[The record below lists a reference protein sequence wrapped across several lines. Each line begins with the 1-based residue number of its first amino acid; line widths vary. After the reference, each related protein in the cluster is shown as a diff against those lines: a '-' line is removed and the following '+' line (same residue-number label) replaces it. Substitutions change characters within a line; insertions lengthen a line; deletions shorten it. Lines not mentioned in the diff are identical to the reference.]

1 MACGLPVVASAGG
14 ALPELIGSDGGAGT
28 LVDPG
33 SIDDTANGIR
43 CLFTEPE
50 QAAAT
55 SARAR
60 ERAQLYP
67 LSAMQDA
74 YAGLVRRHVRG
85 AAT

>member
-74 YAGLVRRHVRG
+74 YAELVRRHVRG